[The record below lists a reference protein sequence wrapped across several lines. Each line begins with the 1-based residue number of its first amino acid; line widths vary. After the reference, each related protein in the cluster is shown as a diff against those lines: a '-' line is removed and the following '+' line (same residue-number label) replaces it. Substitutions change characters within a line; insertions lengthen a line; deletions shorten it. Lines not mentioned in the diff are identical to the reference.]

1 MCESKILGT
10 AELFE
15 LFIGADHK
23 PEWIPENRLTEDV
36 EKKFNIRGTFA
47 RSADLLPMECN
58 LHVPSCL
65 EFAYK

>member
-36 EKKFNIRGTFA
+36 EKKFNISF
-47 RSADLLPMECN
+47 
-58 LHVPSCL
+58 
-65 EFAYK
+65 